1 MPDMLCYTHCLSHI
15 TTASCQVELL
25 SAEAPGKFLSSLVL
39 HFFISKKVMVMMMM
53 MMMMM
58 MVMV

>member
-25 SAEAPGKFLSSLVL
+25 SAAAAGKFLSSLVL
-39 HFFISKKVMVMMMM
+39 HFFISKKAMVIMIMMIMVMM
-53 MMMMM
+53 
-58 MVMV
+58 V